1 MFKCEDERSIERL
14 TGPAL
19 KLNYY
24 KKVMRNI
31 LKYPLGK
38 LILMVIPSQQEGF
51 GNNETYLLDN
61 LLSPLFT
68 ALPESQ
74 DRPGTNG
81 LMIIMENMQF

>member
-1 MFKCEDERSIERL
+1 MWRWKINRETDRTSSQVELLQE
-14 TGPAL
+14 G
-19 KLNYY
+19 YE
-24 KKVMRNI
+24 
-31 LKYPLGK
+31 KYPLGK
-38 LILMVIPSQQEGF
+38 LILMVIPSQQEGC

>member
-1 MFKCEDERSIERL
+1 MWRWKINRETDRTSSQVELLQE
-14 TGPAL
+14 G
-19 KLNYY
+19 YE
-24 KKVMRNI
+24 
-31 LKYPLGK
+31 KYPLGK

-68 ALPESQ
+68 ALPENQ

>member
-1 MFKCEDERSIERL
+1 MWRWKINRETDRTCSQVELLQEGYE
-14 TGPAL
+14 
-19 KLNYY
+19 
-24 KKVMRNI
+24 
-31 LKYPLGK
+31 KYPLGK

-68 ALPESQ
+68 ALPENQ